1 MEEKLYSILRENI
14 NINNI
19 YFLDNKDNLI
29 CKNCNNLNIK
39 SKICK
44 SCNKS
49 LCFFCQKNH
58 RCHGTLEL
66 DNLTRELIKNIT
78 IICPNCKREII
89 YIDAITHIQVCLGNN
104 SNSNIMPSAFNV
116 PIADSRDKFQISI
129 KNINN
134 IPVEEKTNYLCC
146 LDALLIIST
155 LKIILGIIYSSIII
169 ENLPPEDQ
177 YVDGNSKKGE
187 KDKMKSTS
195 NSDDTLATAH
205 IVLCLIFLIAG
216 YVFYIIAR
224 CINKYKYH
232 FYLIAIPSIH
242 FFDIIFGDLAI
253 PINISTHRKLMKN
266 NLNSYSRQELIH
278 SLLDAYNE
286 IYIAQWPILSIKI
299 VLLII
304 AFIISFVVLSNYK
317 KLIEDIEKGLY
328 N

>member
-78 IICPNCKREII
+78 IICPNCKKEII
-89 YIDAITHIQVCLGNN
+89 YIDAITHIQVCLGNHL
-104 SNSNIMPSAFNV
+104 NSNIMPSAFNV

-146 LDALLIIST
+146 WDALLIITT

-169 ENLPPEDQ
+169 ENLPPQDQ
-177 YVDGNSKKGE
+177 YVDGNWKKGE
-187 KDKMKSTS
+187 KDEMKLTS
-195 NSDDTLATAH
+195 NGDDKLATAH

-216 YVFYIIAR
+216 YVFYIMAR
-224 CINKYKYH
+224 CTNNYGY
-232 FYLIAIPSIH
+232 FPTVIASIH
-242 FFDIIFGDLAI
+242 FFDIILGDLAI
-253 PINISTHRKLMKN
+253 TISISTHRKLMKN

-286 IYIAQWPILSIKI
+286 IYKAHWPIFSIKM
-299 VLLII
+299 VLLIV
-304 AFIISFVVLSNYK
+304 AFIISFVVLSNLK
-317 KLIEDIEKGLY
+317 KLIEDKEKRLY